1 MTAIVGVI
9 SDTHGLLRPEA
20 KSALAG
26 CDLIVHAGDIGEARV
41 LEELAEIAP
50 VTAIRGNVDTWTRD
64 LPENDVVAIEGRQ
77 LYVLHNIELLDLDP
91 RAAGFDAVIF
101 GHSHMPAIYT
111 RDGVLYLNPGSA
123 GPRRFRLPIALAL
136 LTVRET
142 ALDARIVE
150 LSVRAP
156 TSDVRAGLRTK
167 R

>member
-111 RDGVLYLNPGSA
+111 RDGVLYLNPGSV

-150 LSVRAP
+150 LIV
-156 TSDVRAGLRTK
+156 
-167 R
+167 